1 MYNTQW
7 SFCLHMLGFWTAF
20 DVFFFFLRHP
30 RQLLFLPYTLIWKA
44 CWRRQGLKFSLQKT
58 RNPII
63 ASTKVYGRSNFLVNR
78 PNVLD
83 RNLIP
88 LPWGNIPF
96 CRHRRFSP
104 KTIILYPPIRGHAN
118 YWHNNNNNSIRY
130 ARMTRGPVV
139 DMWQHV
145 VYSVRILLIARVFRA

>member
-1 MYNTQW
+1 
-7 SFCLHMLGFWTAF
+7 MLGV
-20 DVFFFFLRHP
+20 VFKPRLTFFFLRHSK
-30 RQLLFLPYTLIWKA
+30 QLLFLPYTLMWKE
-44 CWRRQGLKFSLQKT
+44 CWRRQGLKFLLQKT

-63 ASTKVYGRSNFLVNR
+63 ATTKVYGRSNFLVNR
-78 PNVLD
+78 PNVSD

-88 LPWGNIPF
+88 LPRGNIPF

-104 KTIILYPPIRGHAN
+104 KTIILYPPIRGHDN

-139 DMWQHV
+139 DAWQHV
-145 VYSVRILLIARVFRA
+145 VYSVRILLIVRVFRA